1 MVTTIDWTGDAVIDL
16 ERLYNLY
23 QRPLLS
29 YLRRIVNDTEVAEDL
44 CQETFVKAMRSWSSH
59 NPDARVAW
67 LYRIATNTA
76 YSYLRRRR
84 RIQFSPLLEEAP
96 IPTPG
101 HSMEARVDESE
112 PVQAALSQIPPHY
125 RALLLLSSYEGRSTQ
140 EIADALGCSSGA
152 VKMRLFRARK
162 YFREVYQA

>member
-1 MVTTIDWTGDAVIDL
+1 MNTFTNTMNDAGNDIAC
-16 ERLYNLY
+16 LY
-23 QRPLLS
+23 QDYHRPILA
-29 YLRRIVNDTEVAEDL
+29 YLRRMVNDIETAEDL
-44 CQETFVKAMRSWSSH
+44 CQETFMKAMRSWSQH
-59 NPDARVAW
+59 NPQARVAW

-84 RIQFSPLLEEAP
+84 RITFMPLLDDDSAATAHVLE
-96 IPTPG
+96 
-101 HSMEARVDESE
+101 SRLDETE
-112 PVQAALSQIPPHY
+112 PVQAALAQIPEHY

-140 EIADALGCSSGA
+140 EIAEELGCSSGA